1 MFVPTVSREAG
12 TIEARTEVEVGTRE
26 GFRAWCT
33 SIERIVVSKVVN
45 FYIQICPL

>member
-12 TIEARTEVEVGTRE
+12 TIVARTEVEVGTRE

-33 SIERIVVSKVVN
+33 NRKNSSKSKVVN